1 MGIWKIWQRYDIHF
15 ASISMSAFLHSLDF
29 VIIIRV
35 SHYFHSFISPLYMS
49 VDSIKNTWML
59 LDQIVILQIKC

>member
-1 MGIWKIWQRYDIHF
+1 MGKRVVGEKQWEFGRIDVHF

-49 VDSIKNTWML
+49 ADSIKKT
-59 LDQIVILQIKC
+59 